1 MKAAVVKKISND
13 DSVNWKEYPLEEVLD
28 VIRGISFK
36 STEKLSEKGIDSVA
50 CLRTANV
57 QADVDWDDLWWVPES
72 FVKRQEQFVRQH
84 DILMSNANSYEL
96 VGKVSLV
103 KSVPTKATLGAF
115 ITLLRSR
122 EGFDPKFL
130 FYQLRSA
137 RLVNEIRSRASTTT
151 NISNVSTGKL
161 RDIPLFCPSLE
172 QQKKIVAKIEEL
184 FSHID
189 AGINALKQSK
199 QLLKQYRQSVLKAA
213 VTGELSKEWR
223 EQNKDKL
230 EPASK
235 LLERILQER
244 RQKWEA
250 QQLEQFKAKGKVPK
264 DEGWK
269 EGFSEPKNPICKYQY
284 QPPESWALVS
294 LDQIVADTLIGLVRS
309 NEKQFFGETGVPYLK
324 MNNLDMNGGINL
336 EGLVNIEVSNEELI
350 RYALKNGDILFNTRN
365 SVELVG
371 KTAMATVAISGFV
384 FNNNIMRIRLSR
396 FAFPEFFAMQM
407 CALPFRAEMEKIKKA
422 TTSVAAVYGKDLF
435 PLPLLLPTLGEQIEI
450 VRIAEGRLIAID
462 QIEKSIDSEL
472 QRSERLKQSVLQSAF
487 GGKLVSV

>member
-235 LLERILQER
+235 LLERILEER

-269 EGFSEPKNPICKYQY
+269 AKYKEPELLENDFDVPEGWVAVTLEAVAEILSGFAFKSGDFSKN
-284 QPPESWALVS
+284 
-294 LDQIVADTLIGLVRS
+294 
-309 NEKQFFGETGVPYLK
+309 GVPAIKIANVSYGEFIWKQQEYLPT
-324 MNNLDMNGGINL
+324 DFL
-336 EGLVNIEVSNEELI
+336 EKHNEFSV
-350 RYALKNGDILFNTRN
+350 KPGDILLALTRPITN
-365 SVELVG
+365 GNVKACLYPQNAEAALLNQRVCCIKEGVFLDKAYLLNVLQSDGFKRQVEDGVTETLQP
-371 KTAMATVAISGFV
+371 
-384 FNNNIMRIRLSR
+384 NLS
-396 FAFPEFFAMQM
+396 PND
-407 CALPFRAEMEKIKKA
+407 LKKFY
-422 TTSVAAVYGKDLF
+422 V
-435 PLPLLLPTLGEQIEI
+435 LLPSLDEQ
-450 VRIAEGRLIAID
+450 RYIAEEVENKLSSQLVAEGSVDA
-462 QIEKSIDSEL
+462 EL

-487 GGKLVSV
+487 GGSLLYE

>member
-36 STEKLSEKGIDSVA
+36 STEKLSEKGVDSVA

-72 FVKRQEQFVRQH
+72 FVKRDEQFVRQN

-103 KSVPTKATLGAF
+103 KSVPTKSTLGAF

-122 EGFDPKFL
+122 EGFDPKFF

-172 QQKKIVAKIEEL
+172 KQQKIVAKIEEL

-189 AGINALKQSK
+189 AGIDALKQSK

-250 QQLEQFKAKGKVPK
+250 QQLEQFKAKGKLPK

-269 EGFSEPKNPICKYQY
+269 DKYEDPKNYANNDLKI
-284 QPPESWALVS
+284 PESW
-294 LDQIVADTLIGLVRS
+294 
-309 NEKQFFGETGVPYLK
+309 
-324 MNNLDMNGGINL
+324 
-336 EGLVNIEVSNEELI
+336 
-350 RYALKNGDILFNTRN
+350 IL
-365 SVELVG
+365 
-371 KTAMATVAISGFV
+371 A
-384 FNNNIMRIRLSR
+384 
-396 FAFPEFFAMQM
+396 
-407 CALPFRAEMEKIKKA
+407 RAEQICEFITKGATPAKENLNQGNGEIPFIKVYNLRFD
-422 TTSVAAVYGKDLF
+422 TTLDFTIDPTFTDSETHNLFLARSRVYPGDVLMNIVGPPLGKVSIVPDLHREWNINQAVAAYRPINGITNKMLSYF
-435 PLPLLLPTLGEQIEI
+435 LLSKPVLNWMLKRTKTTAGQVNLTLEI
-450 VRIAEGRLIAID
+450 VRDVPIPIMSEAEQVEIVRLVEAKLTSID
-462 QIEKSIDSEL
+462 QVENSIDSEL

-487 GGKLVSV
+487 GGLLT